1 MMSAVQNQEQMTNPE
16 PSQAIKQEAVVP
28 NPINAASKPP
38 FAQRFV
44 PINLPQNAPIF
55 MAHNQQFMPT
65 QIISGTNMKHQFVPI
80 APISNPTL
88 PSSNNVPPSALLALQ
103 TQLMNARKDMKSA
116 NAEPPKP
123 IMPQQ
128 QQQQQTMT
136 YYNAANP
143 IYLPRQ
149 SNNLKDEILNE
160 NWSAKIAYAATLS
173 SVKSLYTTR
182 AQLTLIHIN
191 GSAISSNSSL
201 KSFFSLCL

>member
-1 MMSAVQNQEQMTNPE
+1 MMLAVQNQEQTVNPE

-38 FAQRFV
+38 FPQRFV

-128 QQQQQTMT
+128 QQQQTMT

-173 SVKSLYTTR
+173 SVKTLYTTR
-182 AQLTLIHIN
+182 AQQNIKYNTMEMEWN
-191 GSAISSNSSL
+191 DSL
-201 KSFFSLCL
+201 Q